1 MEVIL
6 ITLILGAVCVLYV
19 ILLKLVKDVCNLY
32 SLLDLVSDRQFSS
45 NKKID
50 ELNRKFCDLENL
62 IKEDMKNRLKPRAES
77 ENLVNLRKAFTIQNT
92 EVNGRS

>member
-6 ITLILGAVCVLYV
+6 ITLILVWNVYFFF
-19 ILLKLVKDVCNLY
+19 ILLKLKKDIEDKND
-32 SLLDLVSDRQFSS
+32 SLCR
-45 NKKID
+45 KID